1 MLLIFFFFDTL
12 NSTQLERLKF
22 FIFNHMSQS
31 LITVM
36 SYWVLFYHST
46 VCHQLITHEIWLH
59 SQEKKR
65 LSNNHILGVPS
76 YIPKFSFF
84 HLTYICII
92 GVTWWRQWRQG
103 QGHYEMTTMTMNGH
117 HQLWWQPSVPPPT
130 GMAMSPN
137 MMTMKGSKMRGPR
150 DVYDVSWVVFFIHM
164 FSFKYFYSYDND
176 TKQSAPPIPTTTTTT
191 TPPTRCHVISCKR
204 LKGPRASTLLTA
216 LGPQVCFF
224 LVMSILNQ

>member
-1 MLLIFFFFDTL
+1 MQFLTVFLQSSCKRSVFTRTTQVRFEPGQTEPKRFKPVRFHRFFLVFFSWNGRTATE
-12 NSTQLERLKF
+12 SPVFSGPVQ
-22 FIFNHMSQS
+22 SQS
-31 LITVM
+31 
-36 SYWVLFYHST
+36 
-46 VCHQLITHEIWLH
+46 
-59 SQEKKR
+59 
-65 LSNNHILGVPS
+65 
-76 YIPKFSFF
+76 SFF
-84 HLTYICII
+84 SSSMDWTFNPYICII
-92 GVTWWRQWRQG
+92 GITWWQQRRQG

>member
-1 MLLIFFFFDTL
+1 
-12 NSTQLERLKF
+12 
-22 FIFNHMSQS
+22 
-31 LITVM
+31 M

-103 QGHYEMTTMTMNGH
+103 QGHYEMTTMTTNSH
-117 HQLWWQPSVPPPT
+117 HQLWQRPSVPPPM

-137 MMTMKGSKMRGPR
+137 MMTTRGSKMRGPR
-150 DVYDVSWVVFFIHM
+150 DVYNVSWAIHM
-164 FSFKYFYSYDND
+164 FFLFTCFLSNISIATTMTPNSQHHQYQRQWQWQQPPPHMLPRHQLQK
-176 TKQSAPPIPTTTTTT
+176 TKKPKSVNVIDGSWATSMFFP
-191 TPPTRCHVISCKR
+191 CHVYSQPITN
-204 LKGPRASTLLTA
+204 LY
-216 LGPQVCFF
+216 
-224 LVMSILNQ
+224 I